1 MCEWRASGR
10 AVGEQWRRDNS
21 KKRRV
26 AREQAPARLTGQR
39 VSTPQDGGLITAKL
53 AQAGGSRFCQEH
65 LLACKKLSSLRQS
78 RRRYAF
84 ASTTSIAR
92 DLALVLFRDFHRHRF
107 HALDSIACDLAL
119 CPSLQSPST
128 SLLSLDFHRP
138 RFHRSRSR
146 SLSFELFLNLA
157 LTLLFIDSASI
168 ALASIHATQPQLRAM
183 SEFKLNK
190 ASWDLVRPTS
200 NTSRRI
206 GNARSPFSN
215 TMPPVW
221 FKVMAY
227 FLSKQSSNS
236 PAQT

>member
-1 MCEWRASGR
+1 MADMCEWRASGR

-119 CPSLQSPST
+119 CPSLQSPSIP
-128 SLLSLDFHRP
+128 SLSIALFILRALSQPRAYIALHRQCSHCP
-138 RFHRSRSR
+138 RFHPC
-146 SLSFELFLNLA
+146 
-157 LTLLFIDSASI
+157 
-168 ALASIHATQPQLRAM
+168 HAT
-183 SEFKLNK
+183 
-190 ASWDLVRPTS
+190 T
-200 NTSRRI
+200 T
-206 GNARSPFSN
+206 
-215 TMPPVW
+215 
-221 FKVMAY
+221 
-227 FLSKQSSNS
+227 QSDV
-236 PAQT
+236 

>member
-1 MCEWRASGR
+1 MRHGRNVIWTGGEESAPRPRLMADMCEWRASGR

-107 HALDSIACDLAL
+107 HALDSIARDLAL
-119 CPSLQSPST
+119 YPSSSFSTSRLHCSSSTVLPLPSLPSM
-128 SLLSLDFHRP
+128 P
-138 RFHRSRSR
+138 RNH
-146 SLSFELFLNLA
+146 N
-157 LTLLFIDSASI
+157 
-168 ALASIHATQPQLRAM
+168 
-183 SEFKLNK
+183 SERCL
-190 ASWDLVRPTS
+190 
-200 NTSRRI
+200 
-206 GNARSPFSN
+206 
-215 TMPPVW
+215 
-221 FKVMAY
+221 
-227 FLSKQSSNS
+227 SSN
-236 PAQT
+236 